1 MEAFTFD
8 GDSGD
13 EAKFDAAFGAE
24 CFSLDDSGGGA
35 TGFELDA
42 SSSSEDGHLPDEVF
56 VLDGESSSDGLEL
69 TGCEHSSSSTGHARP
84 DDAQAGVQGKRGFAL
99 EDDAAL
105 AHLDLDCDKET
116 GWTVGFNCGSWLDKM
131 TGPAD
136 QAMILITN
144 VVRNFFRL
152 PMSTLLII
160 ARQLGPAI
168 GKTVRS
174 TLGLTFAV
182 TGTD

>member
-35 TGFELDA
+35 AGFQLGA
-42 SSSSEDGHLPDEVF
+42 SSSSEDGDLPDEVF

-69 TGCEHSSSSTGHARP
+69 TGCEHSSSSTGHARL
-84 DDAQAGVQGKRGFAL
+84 AL
-99 EDDAAL
+99 EDDAAP

-144 VVRNFFRL
+144 VVRNFSGYR
-152 PMSTLLII
+152 
-160 ARQLGPAI
+160 
-168 GKTVRS
+168 
-174 TLGLTFAV
+174 
-182 TGTD
+182 